1 MISVIIPVYNT
12 EKYLNHCIRSV
23 LNSTYKDFEV
33 LLIDDGSV
41 DGSLEI
47 CRAYC
52 RLDRRVRLLTQKHRG
67 VSEARNRGIQESRGE
82 WLVFVDSDDFISED
96 FFDLIAQ
103 KKHQSCDLLI
113 FDFLRRKKRAGNTAD
128 LMQSVPAQNI
138 CTYSYILSDGVL
150 HKGGIDHGMPFRHGK
165 KERLRLLGHLLNGTQ
180 LTGISNISLFSPW
193 AKAYK
198 KSVAEQF
205 SIRFP
210 EDLAI
215 GEDRIFNIEYLLHI
229 QSCMYIHKTVY
240 CLELRPGSAMHGFS
254 PDYLPND
261 LRYQRHLKSRLRKGG
276 IFRYIEKSYYNSV
289 LSCMADVLIR
299 GIFHPHSPRTRC
311 ENYRLCRMM
320 HRFPIYR
327 RALRYNKST
336 GVLPRRVL
344 LFCFRVKCFRLAA
357 LLAKASYRILEYRE
371 EL

>member
-12 EKYLNHCIRSV
+12 EKYLDRCIRSV

-52 RLDRRVRLLTQKHRG
+52 RLDRRVRLLTQKHGG

-150 HKGGIDHGMPFRHGK
+150 HKG
-165 KERLRLLGHLLNGTQ
+165 
-180 LTGISNISLFSPW
+180 
-193 AKAYK
+193 A
-198 KSVAEQF
+198 
-205 SIRFP
+205 
-210 EDLAI
+210 
-215 GEDRIFNIEYLLHI
+215 
-229 QSCMYIHKTVY
+229 
-240 CLELRPGSAMHGFS
+240 
-254 PDYLPND
+254 
-261 LRYQRHLKSRLRKGG
+261 
-276 IFRYIEKSYYNSV
+276 
-289 LSCMADVLIR
+289 
-299 GIFHPHSPRTRC
+299 
-311 ENYRLCRMM
+311 
-320 HRFPIYR
+320 
-327 RALRYNKST
+327 
-336 GVLPRRVL
+336 
-344 LFCFRVKCFRLAA
+344 
-357 LLAKASYRILEYRE
+357 
-371 EL
+371 

>member
-12 EKYLNHCIRSV
+12 EKYLDRCIRSV
-23 LNSTYKDFEV
+23 LDSTCEN
-33 LLIDDGSV
+33 LEIILIDDGSG

-52 RLDRRVRLLTQKHRG
+52 RKDCRVRLLTQEHRG

-96 FFDLIAQ
+96 FFDLIMQ
-103 KKHQSCDLLI
+103 EEHQSYDLLI
-113 FDFLRRKKRAGNTAD
+113 FDFLRRKKNTGTAD
-128 LMQSVPAQNI
+128 IMAAVPVQNI
-138 CTYSYILSDGVL
+138 RTYSYILSDEARPSR
-150 HKGGIDHGMPFRHGK
+150 GGIDHGMPFGHGK
-165 KERLRLLGHLLNGTQ
+165 KERLRLLAHLLNGTQ
-180 LTGISNISLFSPW
+180 LTGTSNISLLSPW

-215 GEDRIFNIEYLLHI
+215 GEDRIFNIEYLLHM

-240 CLELRPGSAMHGFS
+240 CLELRPDSAMHGFS

-261 LRYQRHLKSRLRKGG
+261 LRYQRHLKSRLLKGG
-276 IFRYIEKSYYNSV
+276 IFRYIEKSYYSSV

-344 LFCFRVKCFRLAA
+344 LFCFRIKCFCLAA
-357 LLAKASYRILEYRE
+357 LLAKASYKVLEYRE